1 MFSPASIRVTRVKS
15 CEAGVTF
22 ATHGHNDLSS
32 FGLSSDLMSTEA
44 FAEAV
49 DVVHPIR
56 DVHVTLLHLLGLDD
70 NRLTYFSGGRFKQ
83 LSQFGGKV
91 IPELI
96 SLSVRLHPCRPLRL
110 PLESSPC

>member
-1 MFSPASIRVTRVKS
+1 MAYRSVRVLFSLAFVSALGATVVS
-15 CEAGVTF
+15 EAGVTF

-32 FGLSSDLMSTEA
+32 FGLSLDLMSIEA

-56 DVHVTLLHLLGLDD
+56 DVLVTLLHLLGLDD
-70 NRLTYFSGGRFKQ
+70 NRLTYFGGGRFKQ

-96 SLSVRLHPCRPLRL
+96 S
-110 PLESSPC
+110 